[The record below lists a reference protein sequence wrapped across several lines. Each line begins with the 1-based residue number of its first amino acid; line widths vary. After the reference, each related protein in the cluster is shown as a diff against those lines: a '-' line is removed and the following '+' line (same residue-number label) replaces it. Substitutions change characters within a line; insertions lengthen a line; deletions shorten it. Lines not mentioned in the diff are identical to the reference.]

1 LASVNKHSLREEFDT
16 LKARF
21 EQLSAAGKM
30 PEESRTLFQAMLML
44 FELLMAVFMEKRT
57 TKDSSNSSLPSS
69 QTEKDD
75 TATTRP
81 GAQSKGKSHDDH
93 RSGNTRTLETTQV
106 VSVAQCQSCGEDLS
120 DTPCQGHER
129 RTLID
134 IIFEKVVT
142 HVDAEIKQC
151 PSCQAQSKGRFPA
164 EMPGPLQYG
173 LGIKAYVLN
182 LLIAQMLSLKRVQQS
197 IRTLIGMAISET
209 TILKYVMQLHRA
221 LAAWEQSAMEQ
232 LLTMPA
238 MHVDETSLRVDR
250 KNHWIHVCSAG
261 EITLKFVHP
270 KRGREAIE
278 AIGVIPRYGGVVI
291 HDCWASYLAYDHCG
305 HGLCG
310 SHLLRELTF
319 IIDANGY
326 AWAANMKRLLQAT
339 CSRVSKRKRKKL
351 TQDEYKHLQKHYRT
365 ILTRGKKELPPIPPR
380 QNGKR
385 GRIAKSDAHNLWE
398 RLKQHETAVLLF
410 AKLSHVA
417 FTNNR
422 AERDL
427 RMSKV
432 KQKVS
437 GCFRTSQYAEAYCR
451 ISSYL
456 QTMANQGYN
465 PLVAIQLALS
475 GQLYAEG
482 GG

>member
-1 LASVNKHSLREEFDT
+1 MASVNKQSLRGEYDS

-21 EQLSAAGKM
+21 EQLCAAGKM
-30 PEESRTLFQAMLML
+30 SEDSRTLFQAMLML
-44 FELLMAVFMEKRT
+44 FELLMAVFMERRT
-57 TKDSSNSSLPSS
+57 PKDNRNSSLPSS
-69 QTEKDD
+69 QTDKDE

-81 GAQSKGKSHDDH
+81 GAKSKGKSQNDAT
-93 RSGNTRTLETTQV
+93 SSNTRTTETVQIV
-106 VSVAQCQSCGEDLS
+106 RVHQCQCCGEALS
-120 DTPCQGHER
+120 DTPAQGHER

-134 IIFEKVVT
+134 IVFEKVVT

-151 PSCQAQSKGRFPA
+151 PRCQAQSKGRFPA
-164 EMPGPLQYG
+164 EMPGSLQYG
-173 LGIKAYVLN
+173 PGIKSYVMN

-197 IRTLIGMAISET
+197 VQTLTGQLLSEAT
-209 TILKYVMQLHRA
+209 LLKYVLQLHQA
-221 LAAWEQSAMEQ
+221 LARWEQSAIEQ
-232 LLTMPA
+232 LMAMPA
-238 MHVDETSLRVDR
+238 LHVDETSLRVDR

-261 EITLKFVHP
+261 DITCKFLHP
-270 KRGREAIE
+270 KRGREAIDT
-278 AIGVIPRYGGVVI
+278 IGIIPRYGGVVI
-291 HDCWASYLAYDHCG
+291 HDCWASYLAYEHCD

-319 IIDANGY
+319 IIDAHGY
-326 AWAANMKRLLQAT
+326 AWARNMKRLLQET
-339 CSRVSKRKRKKL
+339 CHRVAKRKRKKL
-351 TQDEYKHLQKHYRT
+351 TQAEYQNLQKRYRN
-365 ILTRGKKELPPIPPR
+365 ILARGEKELPPIPPKH
-380 QNGKR
+380 NGKR
-385 GRIAKSDAHNLWE
+385 GRVAKSDAHNLWE
-398 RLKQHETAVLLF
+398 RLKKHETAVLLF
-410 AKLSHVA
+410 AKLPYVA

-437 GCFRTSQYAEAYCR
+437 GCFRVRKYAEAYCR

-475 GQLYAEG
+475 GQLYAERG
-482 GG
+482 